1 MRPYYATP
9 RADMHSAAVDQLMQA
24 FAPASTQT
32 LPNGAVQ
39 SLSRLGAARMARAP
53 QTVRPEIQPFPRG
66 FQQFQPS
73 PVTMPVE
80 PRPQPRAYSAPARPV
95 GSNFRSEINRLRGEG
110 NLRGLANGFA
120 SRTSG
125 FPSGMT
131 RRMRPGGM
139 AGGVGGG
146 AG

>member
-24 FAPASTQT
+24 FAPASTQV
-32 LPNGAVQ
+32 LPNGSVQ
-39 SLSRLGAARMARAP
+39 SLSRLGAARARRPLGDSPVQGSAP
-53 QTVRPEIQPFPRG
+53 FRPEFQPFPRG
-66 FQQFQPS
+66 FPQMPS
-73 PVTMPVE
+73 PRVTQPVE
-80 PRPQPRAYSAPARPV
+80 PARPA
-95 GSNFRSEINRLRGEG
+95 GSNFRSEIERLRGEG

-120 SRTSG
+120 SRASG

-139 AGGVGGG
+139 AGGVGSG